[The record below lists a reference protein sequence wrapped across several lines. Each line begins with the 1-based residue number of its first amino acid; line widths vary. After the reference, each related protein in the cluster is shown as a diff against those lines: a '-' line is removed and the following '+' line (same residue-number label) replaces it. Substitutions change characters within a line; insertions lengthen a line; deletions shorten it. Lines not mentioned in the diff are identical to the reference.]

1 MFPAAIMMPNW
12 VPPALA
18 TSWTRLLF
26 VSAMYTSPAPLTVT
40 PAGPFSS
47 ADVAGPPSPV
57 WPLVPVALPAK
68 VEMIPDEATTF
79 WTRLLP
85 VSAMYRSPAVL
96 SAIPPGDFSSAAV
109 AAPPSPE
116 DPELPDALPATV
128 EIVPDALAI
137 SWIRLLP
144 VSAMYK
150 FPAASTATPCGA
162 ASSASPAAPPSPLFP
177 ATPVADPAIVYTSPA
192 IIAIPH
198 WVPLLPA
205 TSCTRCPSVSAIYRF
220 PPADSTPCGEP
231 KGADAAGPPLPL
243 LVPSPSRVYRSPGT
257 GLPVASDDAQLSV
270 HPYPSGP
277 GVPACVCCP
286 ARFESYVRVKP
297 RAGPNPGTDTSMA
310 DWVKTPFS
318 VFTGSPA
325 AASETPGAAGFAPP
339 VVAPAGTSPP
349 AEGASA
355 CVAALT
361 GAPSRTYGCPAAP
374 SEAVKSAGVAAAS

>member
-85 VSAMYRSPAVL
+85 VSAMYRSPAPL
-96 SAIPPGDFSSAAV
+96 SATPPGAFSSAAV
-109 AAPPSPE
+109 AAPPSP
-116 DPELPDALPATV
+116 DSPLTPAALPATV
-128 EIVPDALAI
+128 EIVPEAAATF
-137 SWIRLLP
+137 WTRLLP
-144 VSAMYK
+144 VSAIYRSPPVLSVI
-150 FPAASTATPCGA
+150 PAGDSAAPRSPRRRPPKTPNCPTRCPQRWK
-162 ASSASPAAPPSPLFP
+162 SSPTPWRSPGSGCCQCQRCTSSPPRPPPHPAERPAAPAPPPPLFP

-286 ARFESYVRVKP
+286 ARFDSYVRVKP

-318 VFTGSPA
+318 VFAGS
-325 AASETPGAAGFAPP
+325 
-339 VVAPAGTSPP
+339 
-349 AEGASA
+349 
-355 CVAALT
+355 
-361 GAPSRTYGCPAAP
+361 
-374 SEAVKSAGVAAAS
+374 

>member
-85 VSAMYRSPAVL
+85 VSAMYRSPAPLSATPPGAFSSAAVAAPPSPDSPLTPAALPATVEIVPEAAATFWTRLLPVSAIYRSPPVL
-96 SAIPPGDFSSAAV
+96 SVIPAGDFSSAAV

-198 WVPLLPA
+198 WVP
-205 TSCTRCPSVSAIYRF
+205 
-220 PPADSTPCGEP
+220 
-231 KGADAAGPPLPL
+231 
-243 LVPSPSRVYRSPGT
+243 
-257 GLPVASDDAQLSV
+257 
-270 HPYPSGP
+270 
-277 GVPACVCCP
+277 
-286 ARFESYVRVKP
+286 
-297 RAGPNPGTDTSMA
+297 
-310 DWVKTPFS
+310 
-318 VFTGSPA
+318 
-325 AASETPGAAGFAPP
+325 P
-339 VVAPAGTSPP
+339 VVAPAGPSPP